1 MKISDLSSHDSL
13 LILLKGKTFLLQ
25 QHPLSMFL
33 PLLLQVYSHKFHTI
47 RNFPKI
53 NEFSRSENNIS
64 KYSALFLSLSL
75 SPCIVIEL
83 RSMFKETNGFEFP
96 EMARS

>member
-25 QHPLSMFL
+25 HHPLSMFL

-64 KYSALFLSLSL
+64 KYSPLSLSL
-75 SPCIVIEL
+75 SCIVIEL